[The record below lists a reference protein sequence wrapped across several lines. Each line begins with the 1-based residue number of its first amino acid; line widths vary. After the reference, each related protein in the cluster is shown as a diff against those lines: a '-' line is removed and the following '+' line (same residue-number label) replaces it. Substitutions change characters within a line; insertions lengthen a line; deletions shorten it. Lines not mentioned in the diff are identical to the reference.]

1 MWAMQTTNVQ
11 TLLYSL
17 YKLVCTRFLCENSGI
32 CARNSDKIESIL
44 YSLQLIRKTIVKQL
58 KKSELQNKR
67 LVRTLLLL
75 ELRINFLSKVK
86 NSYRFCLNF
95 ELFLINLTRSTRNLQ
110 INFKFFKFR
119 NIQMST
125 NLTSRVL
132 DT

>member
-1 MWAMQTTNVQ
+1 MQTTNVQ

-32 CARNSDKIESIL
+32 CARNSNKIESIL

-119 NIQMST
+119 NIQMSI